1 MPDYVSHQCCVFIK
15 AVFMLDANSD
25 NYIRG
30 EVQFAYNFKEVT
42 DDQTEGGLVFGN
54 IT

>member
-1 MPDYVSHQCCVFIK
+1 
-15 AVFMLDANSD
+15 MLDANSD

-54 IT
+54 ITDLKAVHSKFMF